1 MQTLACGPQRW
12 AGKGCS
18 GTTNI
23 WLLLCCDGG
32 VGTWL
37 CLPQAGAVERITLL
51 LLLPWFLHLLY
62 WYNKRY
68 WFPIF
73 RTDKISL
80 EYTFI
85 KAREVIYKKLWAFV
99 AQSCPTLCDPMDC
112 SPSGSSVHGDSPGK
126 NRVGCHFLL
135 QGIFPTQGSNPGLP
149 HCRRILYRL
158 SHQGSPWLCIRWS
171 FFNFPSV
178 ATEFRFCRRT
188 ASLLGVHGSI

>member
-1 MQTLACGPQRW
+1 MAPGLICRVFGFSSGCQFSAECHLTCQGSALLLILFFFFFLVVEKGVATRAMQTLACGPQRW

-112 SPSGSSVHGDSPGK
+112 SPSGSSV
-126 NRVGCHFLL
+126 L
-135 QGIFPTQGSNPGLP
+135 QGIFATQGLNPGL
-149 HCRRILYRL
+149 
-158 SHQGSPWLCIRWS
+158 LCFLQWQVDS
-171 FFNFPSV
+171 Y
-178 ATEFRFCRRT
+178 
-188 ASLLGVHGSI
+188 H